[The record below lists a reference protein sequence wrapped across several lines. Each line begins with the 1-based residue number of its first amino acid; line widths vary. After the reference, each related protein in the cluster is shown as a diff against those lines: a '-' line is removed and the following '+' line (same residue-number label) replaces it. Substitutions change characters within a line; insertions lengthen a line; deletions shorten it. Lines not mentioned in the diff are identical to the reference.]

1 MIEPLAVG
9 VHSVAKLGGFQSGQ
23 NIVVFGAGPVG
34 LLCMAV
40 AKALGAKK
48 IFAVD
53 INKERLDF
61 AKGYAATDIY
71 QPVRPLHAFECQAC
85 PLAERTLYH
94 PHYYSPLRTPTN
106 LAQIT
111 LNVQPWR

>member
-71 QPVRPLHAFECQAC
+71 QPVRSSQFSLKLTR
-85 PLAERTLYH
+85 PLADQTSYH
-94 PHYYSPLRTPTN
+94 PHYSPLRTPTN